1 MTTITKQTVGT
12 RSEMLTGLV
21 HLDSWFKNY
30 RQDNRLVT

>member
-1 MTTITKQTVGT
+1 MTTMEKQTSRTKGA
-12 RSEMLTGLV
+12 MLAGLV